1 LLRNKKSESK
11 MVFLRGLLDRMCPV
25 ALPDGDKAVILRSNE
40 ELDIEK
46 EAEAGLSLGREADR
60 LVDELMKVGCKEGF
74 LSSEPGDRFDQNG
87 CSIRTQQIG
96 QRLSEMGGLRLMKIA
111 WWRVRFAL
119 SPGPASRDLDIS
131 WDLIG
136 DWRG

>member
-1 LLRNKKSESK
+1 MISLRAL
-11 MVFLRGLLDRMCPV
+11 FDRMCSPV
-25 ALPDGDKAVILRSNE
+25 SSDGDKAFVPCLDE

-46 EAEAGLSLGREADR
+46 EAATGSSLGRESDR
-60 LVDELMKVGCKEGF
+60 LVDELIKIGCKTGF
-74 LSSEPGDRFDQNG
+74 LASEPGDGLDRNG
-87 CSIRTQQIG
+87 CSIRVRQIG
-96 QRLSEMGGLRLMKIA
+96 QRLNEIGGLRLMKIA

-119 SPGPASRDLDIS
+119 SPGPASRDLGMV

>member
-1 LLRNKKSESK
+1 
-11 MVFLRGLLDRMCPV
+11 MVFLRGLFDRMCPAV
-25 ALPDGDKAVILRSNE
+25 LPDGDRDVGMRSDE

-46 EAEAGLSLGREADR
+46 EAEAGLSLGWEADR
-60 LVDELMKVGCKEGF
+60 LVDELIKVGCREGF

-87 CSIRTQQIG
+87 RSIRAQQIG
-96 QRLSEMGGLRLMKIA
+96 QRLNEIGGLRLMKIA
-111 WWRVRFAL
+111 WWRVRFAI
-119 SPGPASRDLDIS
+119 SPGPASRDLDIT

>member
-11 MVFLRGLLDRMCPV
+11 MVFLRGLFDRMCPI
-25 ALPDGDKAVILRSNE
+25 ALPDEDKAVILCPDE

-46 EAEAGLSLGREADR
+46 AAEAGLSLGREADR
-60 LVDELMKVGCKEGF
+60 LVDELIKAGCKEGF
-74 LSSEPGDRFDQNG
+74 LSSESGGRFDQNG
-87 CSIRTQQIG
+87 RSIRAQQIG
-96 QRLSEMGGLRLMKIA
+96 QRLNEIGGLRLMKTA
-111 WWRVRFAL
+111 WWRVRFTL
-119 SPGPASRDLDIS
+119 SPSPTSRDLDIT

>member
-1 LLRNKKSESK
+1 
-11 MVFLRGLLDRMCPV
+11 MVFLRGMFDKLCSPISPDRDQAIVLCS
-25 ALPDGDKAVILRSNE
+25 DE

-46 EAEAGLSLGREADR
+46 EAATGSSLGREADR
-60 LVDELMKVGCKEGF
+60 LVDELIKIGCKTGF
-74 LSSEPGDRFDQNG
+74 LACEPGDGLDRNG
-87 CSIRTQQIG
+87 CSIRVRQIG
-96 QRLSEMGGLRLMKIA
+96 QRLNEIGGLRLMKIA

-119 SPGPASRDLDIS
+119 SPGPASRDLGMV

>member
-1 LLRNKKSESK
+1 
-11 MVFLRGLLDRMCPV
+11 MVFLRGLFDRMCPT
-25 ALPDGDKAVILRSNE
+25 ALPDGDKDVGMRSDE
-40 ELDIEK
+40 ELDIER

-60 LVDELMKVGCKEGF
+60 LVDELIKIGCKGGF

-87 CSIRTQQIG
+87 RSMRARRVG
-96 QRLSEMGGLRLMKIA
+96 QRLNEIGGLRLMKIA
-111 WWRVRFAL
+111 WYRVRFTL
-119 SPGPASRDLDIS
+119 SPGPASRDLDMT